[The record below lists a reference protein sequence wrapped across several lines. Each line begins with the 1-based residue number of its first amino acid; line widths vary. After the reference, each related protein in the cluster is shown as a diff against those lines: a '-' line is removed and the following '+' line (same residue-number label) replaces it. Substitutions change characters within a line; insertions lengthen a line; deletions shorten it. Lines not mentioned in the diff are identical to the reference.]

1 MKTMTENIAGPC
13 VGSMGNFIVFERF
26 GVDSRKRVKTL
37 VWTQIDRCVF
47 DDNKNT
53 LVWFEKDRIARCKRT
68 CSPALPDLCLLLMST
83 HIFRKFGVF
92 RCVAETTVDSWLV
105 SYCVVMSFQCMN
117 YVMW

>member
-68 CSPALPDLCLLLMST
+68 CSPAVPDLCILLMST
-83 HIFRKFGVF
+83 DPHFSKIWGVSL
-92 RCVAETTVDSWLV
+92 RCGN
-105 SYCVVMSFQCMN
+105 YC
-117 YVMW
+117 